1 MNPASEGRKKVPMA
15 LKKILLIE
23 EDPVLRLSLGES
35 LGNEGYN
42 VLNAADPAVGLVKA
56 LQQDPDLIIMEI
68 VMSGMSAYQMI
79 ERLRISAVITQKTP
93 IIVLSGKKGMT
104 DYFDVFSRVT
114 VLEKPFTIRDFLDCV
129 RFVSEKFGREVF
141 LGTRTSFEEIL
152 PRAGDLSFA
161 RVPKRLL
168 VAGVDELLMHRMK
181 LLMTDMGHAA
191 ETAISV
197 EEAEAAV
204 VRWNP
209 DMVFIQQY
217 PYSARFDALKL
228 FSFCSKRPGKSAV
241 SCVVFYRWELDF
253 VDYKAMN
260 GAYFLCFRDADDL
273 LNKVA
278 RLFR

>member
-1 MNPASEGRKKVPMA
+1 MAS
-15 LKKILLIE
+15 KKILLIE
-23 EDPVLRLSLGES
+23 GDPVLRLSISEA
-35 LGNEGYN
+35 LGNAGYN
-42 VLNAADPAVGLVKA
+42 VLIAADPAVGLVKA

-79 ERLRISAVITQKTP
+79 ERLRIGAVITQKTP

-104 DYFDVFSRVT
+104 DYFDIFSRVT
-114 VLEKPFTIRDFLDCV
+114 VLEKPFMIGDFLDCV
-129 RFVSEKFGREVF
+129 RFVSEKFGREAF

-152 PRAGDLSFA
+152 PRDGDLSSA
-161 RVPKRLL
+161 RIPKKLL

-191 ETAISV
+191 ETALTV
-197 EEAEAAV
+197 EEAVAAV
-204 VRWNP
+204 ERSTP

-217 PYSARFDALKL
+217 PYSARFDALRL
-228 FSFCSKRPGKSAV
+228 FSYCSHRPGNSAL

-253 VDYKAMN
+253 VDYKAMS
-260 GAYFLCFRDADDL
+260 GAYFLCFKDADDL